1 MKKITNLIVNGRYVF
16 LTLFIIVACFSL
28 YLSTKVNINEDIMKY
43 LPETSE
49 TKIGKDIMDK
59 EFAKQDSSILNVMFK
74 GLSENKKDDT
84 LKKLENVEGVSSVKY
99 ENNDKYNKLT
109 VNNTCIMLK
118 TDDIYSVFLND
129 LNVYLD
135 NIFVCDFKNKDY
147 FWLDSL
153 NKDRQKDLSLV

>member
-1 MKKITNLIVNGRYVF
+1 MRTYYIFKINKYFAYIYKKWPYKMYK
-16 LTLFIIVACFSL
+16 IIEEL
-28 YLSTKVNINEDIMKY
+28 YYTKDYDMLLSYKYYKKFAIEFNKLAINEY
-43 LPETSE
+43 
-49 TKIGKDIMDK
+49 
-59 EFAKQDSSILNVMFK
+59 FYNLNK
-74 GLSENKKDDT
+74 TNENYYRD
-84 LKKLENVEGVSSVKY
+84 NNIHII
-99 ENNDKYNKLT
+99 NNDKYNKLT

-147 FWLDSL
+147 FWLESL